1 MKLHGKL
8 ALSEVKPQRQQL
20 DLRVWIEMNRS
31 FQIDGIKLD
40 FTDKGD
46 GAPAV
51 LLIHGHPF
59 DKTMW
64 RPQLEFLRSS
74 HRTIVPD
81 LRGYGQSGI
90 AAAATET
97 RLEQFAAD
105 GLALM
110 DFLGIHEFVLGGLSM
125 GGQIVLE
132 MYRQAPDRI
141 QALLLADTFAGLDSA
156 ERKQWRF
163 TTADRLEREGMEA
176 FAREELAKMI
186 TPSNARRLPDLA
198 AHVMRMMV
206 ATPPRGAAAALRGR
220 AQRTDYLP
228 LLKKI
233 RVPTLVLVGRE
244 DVYTPVALAEELYE
258 QIPGAKLVVIENAGH
273 MPNLEQADAFNEA
286 LGSWLKRYAS
296 ANQSVT

>member
-1 MKLHGKL
+1 M
-8 ALSEVKPQRQQL
+8 ALSEVKPQRRQL

-40 FTDKGD
+40 FADKGD

-64 RPQLEFLRSS
+64 QPQLEFLRSS

-81 LRGYGQSGI
+81 LRGYGKSGI
-90 AAAATET
+90 GAAATET

-163 TTADRLEREGMEA
+163 AAADRLEREGMEA
-176 FAREELAKMI
+176 FARDEFAKMI
-186 TPSNARRLPDLA
+186 TPANARRLPDVA
-198 AHVMRMMV
+198 THVMGMML

-220 AQRTDYLP
+220 AQRADYLP
-228 LLKKI
+228 LLRKI

-258 QIPGAKLVVIENAGH
+258 QILGAKLVVIENAGH

-286 LGSWLKRYAS
+286 LGSWLNRYAS
-296 ANQSVT
+296 AGESVT

>member
-1 MKLHGKL
+1 
-8 ALSEVKPQRQQL
+8 
-20 DLRVWIEMNRS
+20 MNRS

-90 AAAATET
+90 VAAATET
-97 RLEQFAAD
+97 RLERFAAD
-105 GLALM
+105 ALALV

-156 ERKQWRF
+156 ERKRWRF
-163 TTADRLEREGMEA
+163 ATADRL
-176 FAREELAKMI
+176 
-186 TPSNARRLPDLA
+186 
-198 AHVMRMMV
+198 
-206 ATPPRGAAAALRGR
+206 
-220 AQRTDYLP
+220 
-228 LLKKI
+228 
-233 RVPTLVLVGRE
+233 
-244 DVYTPVALAEELYE
+244 
-258 QIPGAKLVVIENAGH
+258 
-273 MPNLEQADAFNEA
+273 
-286 LGSWLKRYAS
+286 
-296 ANQSVT
+296 